1 MPMTIQ
7 YETHVEGDILHVTT
21 SGFDESLE
29 DVIAYGE
36 AVVAEAKKYSCT
48 RILIDESDLVY
59 RLSTVDT
66 YELADYYAKTFRG
79 TGKVALVTSSE
90 NLEDAKFWETAVR
103 NRGLFYRIFTSKEEA
118 EAWLDRTA

>member
-1 MPMTIQ
+1 MAIN
-7 YETHVEGDILHVTT
+7 YKTHVEGNILHVTT

-29 DVIAYGE
+29 EVIAYGE
-36 AVVAEAKKYSCT
+36 AIMAEATKHGCT
-48 RILIDESDLVY
+48 RILVDERQLEY

-66 YELADYYAKTFRG
+66 YELANYYAKTFRG
-79 TGKVALVTSSE
+79 IAKVALVTSSE

-118 EAWLDRTA
+118 EVWLDRTV